1 MGTVIKIVVLGVLIV
16 AILALITPIFSPIV
30 DFIDAAI
37 TSDIIDMANGFFNA
51 LPADIKSIFAVG
63 LSVIAIGL
71 GLDLVFR
78 K

>member
-16 AILALITPIFSPIV
+16 AILALITPIFTPIV

-51 LPADIKSIFAVG
+51 LPNDLKSIFAVG

>member
-16 AILALITPIFSPIV
+16 AILALITPIFTPIL

-51 LPADIKSIFAVG
+51 LPSDLKSIFAVS

>member
-16 AILALITPIFSPIV
+16 AVLALVTPIFTPIA
-30 DFIDAAI
+30 DFIDAAV
-37 TSDIIDMANGFFNA
+37 TSDIIDFANGFFDA
-51 LPADIKSIFAVG
+51 LPTDIKNIMAVG
-63 LSVIAIGL
+63 ISVIAIGL

>member
-16 AILALITPIFSPIV
+16 AILALITPIFTPIL

-51 LPADIKSIFAVG
+51 LPSDLKSIFAVG